1 MISINTRDPRPI
13 YLQIKESICR
23 LILTGILPEGERL
36 PSVRE
41 LAGQLAINPNTI
53 QRAYRE
59 LEHEGFIYS
68 MTGKGSFVGAL
79 SQVDDGRKTAKL
91 AEFKAAAQELMN
103 LGMSRERLAAI
114 LQELEQE
121 VSHD

>member
-103 LGMSRERLAAI
+103 LGMSRKRLAAI